1 MKKIILLTGLAI
13 VLLGPAAALAA
24 GGKDQGGREPW
35 IHVEVREAGGDRAAV
50 NVNVPFA
57 LADAALES
65 MGDEIGTHIRL
76 GSHGRHGHAVEVDGE
91 GVTRDSDH
99 PELSIADL
107 RRMWKSMRDAGEAD
121 YVTVTS
127 NEENVHIWREGDLV
141 RVDVDSRAEGK
152 GEKVRIQVPVGVMD
166 ALLSGEG
173 DQLDVRA
180 AVNGLKGMKSGE
192 VVRVEEEGGD
202 SVRIWIDDSPEAG
215 S

>member
-1 MKKIILLTGLAI
+1 MKKTLLIAVLAL
-13 VLLGPAAALAA
+13 VLLAPAATLA
-24 GGKDQGGREPW
+24 GPKDKDAPEAW
-35 IHVEVREAGGDRAAV
+35 IHVEVREAGGDKATV
-50 NVNVPFA
+50 NVNVPFS

-65 MGDEIGTHIRL
+65 MGDDIGTHIRL
-76 GSHGRHGHAVEVDGE
+76 GSHGRHGRAVEVDGE
-91 GVTRDSDH
+91 GVTSDSDH

-107 RRMWKSMRDAGEAD
+107 RRMWKAMRDAGEAD

-152 GEKVRIQVPVGVMD
+152 GEKVRIRVPVGVMD

-180 AVNGLKGMKSGE
+180 AVNSLKGMKSGE

-202 SVRIWIDDSPEAG
+202 QVRIWIDDSPEAG